1 MLYFY
6 ISKNLDIQICEPTT
20 ASSFAW
26 FPGRLSNLN
35 QIFNRRPKGNLPS
48 CEVDPAC
55 RLSYNPSISSSLHQ
69 QTSGRTVT
77 VVLVVKALELFP
89 LQQYCAFLFP
99 YSSTQFQM
107 PAVTR
112 DWGENDFRLLL
123 SLSQC
128 WCYSKLPTNCSSPN
142 IIFCGF
148 CSNRI
153 LLYFPLLVC
162 SFVRHRR
169 DISHF
174 SHI

>member
-35 QIFNRRPKGNLPS
+35 QIFNRRPNGNLPS

-55 RLSYNPSISSSLHQ
+55 RSSHNPSISSSLHQ
-69 QTSGRTVT
+69 HTGGRTVT
-77 VVLVVKALELFP
+77 VRGTGSKSTRTISSAAILCFSL
-89 LQQYCAFLFP
+89 P

-128 WCYSKLPTNCSSPN
+128 WCFSKLPTNSSPRTTSHHLCQDASW
-142 IIFCGF
+142 IWLIV
-148 CSNRI
+148 
-153 LLYFPLLVC
+153 PLKG
-162 SFVRHRR
+162 
-169 DISHF
+169 
-174 SHI
+174 